1 MDTQYHFDVM
11 SNYFNKNNTHFRP
24 FNNELPIRYTVVELF
39 EMSKIHVDE
48 ILNVYLREE

>member
-11 SNYFNKNNTHFRP
+11 SNYLIKDNTNLRP

-39 EMSKIHVDE
+39 EISKIHVDE